1 MASLFRTLGKSTV
14 ALCDKQDAI
23 NQAAIEAE
31 VELLLMHE
39 ENGFEEL
46 VLKGTTMAALERFAA
61 VLEWPTHLLKDFP
74 DPAVQAYESVGAY
87 FSWAKG
93 NWAIADFLAQCS
105 EEEIPEWLR
114 DSCQKLK
121 EAF

>member
-1 MASLFRTLGKSTV
+1 
-14 ALCDKQDAI
+14 
-23 NQAAIEAE
+23 
-31 VELLLMHE
+31 MHE